1 VRLAAFVSGKGRG
14 FSIKGRSRA
23 DGRFTLGHR
32 LGRGRFLVRVNSYPE
47 QRDVTASE
55 CTAGGC
61 ASATE
66 MILGLQAARGTI
78 HVRSAGR
85 R

>member
-1 VRLAAFVSGKGRG
+1 MSHSLHKSELKADPDR
-14 FSIKGRSRA
+14 RS
-23 DGRFTLGHR
+23 FTLSHR
-32 LGRGRFLVRVNSYPE
+32 LGRGTFLVRVKSYPE

-66 MILGLQAARGTI
+66 MILGLQAAPGTI
-78 HVRSAGR
+78 HIRSAGR